1 MLKKPLVF
9 LGILIM
15 ACCGGNNCKTG
26 STEQP
31 IKSKDL
37 KKEEIVIQF
46 SADWCGP
53 CRQLKNIMKSKEM
66 KEYLESEKIKYY
78 VLDIEKK
85 DEKTKMW
92 IDYSKPTTIP
102 LVVKYSWD
110 EELKRWNE
118 TKRFVGSKNAS
129 FMKQWLKN

>member
-1 MLKKPLVF
+1 MLKKTLVF

-15 ACCGGNNCKTG
+15 ACCGGNNCKIG
-26 STEQP
+26 GTEQP

-53 CRQLKNIMKSKEM
+53 CRQLKNIMNSQEM

-92 IDYSKPTTIP
+92 INYSKPTTIP
-102 LVVKYSWD
+102 LVVKYSWN
-110 EELKRWNE
+110 EELKRWDE
-118 TKRFVGSKNAS
+118 SKRFVGSKNS
-129 FMKQWLKN
+129 FFMKQWLKN